1 MFDPAPGPRVFGLP
15 IGVDFASALVDG
27 VTQRMH
33 GTAPEALARVVIY
46 VNTSR
51 MQRRIRQLFEAQ
63 GARLLPHIRL
73 ITDLAHDPMHDLP
86 MPMDGLERRLDLAR
100 LVRKLIESDETLA
113 ATDAA
118 YDLAD
123 SLAALF
129 EEMQSERVSAEAI
142 AGLDVGKHSAH
153 WERSQKFIGLVHR
166 YLGPDSSLDTEGR
179 QRAVVEALAHEWRT
193 SPPDH
198 PVLVAGST
206 GSRGTTRAFM
216 RAVAKL
222 PQGAVL
228 LPGFDTAM
236 PPALWATLAGDPDGP
251 PPSEDHPQ
259 FRYAKLMQE
268 LDLGPGE
275 VVGFTE
281 TAPISPARGALVSLA
296 LRPAPVTD
304 AWLEEGPAL
313 EGIAQ
318 ATEGLTLLEAPTPR
332 AEALSIA
339 LRLRQAAEDGTRAA
353 LITTDQTLTRQVS
366 AALQAWR
373 IDPNDSAGARL
384 DLSPPGRLL
393 RQTAALIGADIGP
406 AALLALLKHPLIYG
420 PNRSAH
426 LSRTR
431 DLEMKVLRGGPP
443 ALRRDHC
450 EKWAQEREA
459 EDPGALDWHEWIWS
473 CLEALTALSHDDLT
487 PLTRDHVAQTER
499 LTQGPDPQDAA
510 HLWLKSAGEKAQ
522 EVMSSLLGAA
532 PSAGRYSPA
541 EYRDLILALLSREET
556 RDPFFSH
563 PDIMIWGTL
572 EARVQGADL
581 VILAGLNDGTWP
593 AMPEP
598 DPWLNRDMRRAAGL
612 RLPEARI
619 GLSAHDFQQ
628 GIAAREVWLTR
639 ATRDSEAET
648 VPSRWLNR
656 ITNLLTGLSDEGKAA
671 HAAMQKRGKCWLERA
686 QSYDTPRLGLPKAP
700 RPAPQP
706 PVEARPKRLSVTHI
720 ETLIRDPYAV
730 YARHILDLRPLK
742 PLLPEADAALRG
754 VIIHKVLHQFI
765 EQHKTGLPDNPESAL
780 LTLAEEVFA
789 SHIAWPATRSFWLS
803 KLARAVPWFIQT
815 ERARR
820 AIATPIGFEAEGFRT
835 SAKLDFT
842 LRGFADRVDRDAT
855 GALVLYDYKTGVLPT
870 EKVQKNFNK
879 QLPLLA
885 AIGAAN
891 GFEKF
896 PSNAVRQ
903 ASYIGLGSTPGEAS
917 VEANPDE
924 LAKIWAELEELIAQY
939 QNPDQG
945 YAARRAVHEDRWDQD
960 YDQLARY
967 GEWDLTQAAHQIRVQ
982 P

>member
-1 MFDPAPGPRVFGLP
+1 MFERSPAARVFGLP
-15 IGVDFASALVDG
+15 MGVDFASALVDG
-27 VTQRMH
+27 VTQRLR
-33 GTAPEALARVVIY
+33 GSPPEALARVVIY

-63 GARLLPHIRL
+63 GPQLLPHIKL
-73 ITDLAHDPMHDLP
+73 ITDLARDPDQDLP
-86 MPMDGLERRLDLAR
+86 MPIDGLARRLDLAR
-100 LVRKLIESDETLA
+100 LVRQLIESDKTIA
-113 ATDAA
+113 ATHAA

-123 SLAALF
+123 SLATLF
-129 EEMQSERVSAEAI
+129 GEMQSEAVSAEVI
-142 AGLDVGKHSAH
+142 AGLKVGNHSEH
-153 WERSQKFIGLVHR
+153 WARSQQFIGLVQT
-166 YLGPDSSLDTEGR
+166 YLGPDAELDTEGR
-179 QRAVVEALAHEWRT
+179 QRAVVEALAQEWR
-193 SPPDH
+193 SHPPDH
-198 PVLVAGST
+198 PILVAGST

-216 RAVAKL
+216 RAVAQL
-222 PQGAVL
+222 PQGALL
-228 LPGFDTAM
+228 LPGFDHEM
-236 PPALWATLAGDPDGP
+236 PAALWDILAGDPDGP

-268 LDLGPGE
+268 LELGPEG
-275 VVGFTE
+275 VAAWSTA
-281 TAPISPARGALVSLA
+281 APISPARNALVSLA

-318 ATEGLTLLEAPTPR
+318 ATDGLTLLEAPTPR
-332 AEALSIA
+332 AEALAIA
-339 LRLRQAAEDGTRAA
+339 LRLRQAADEGTRAA

-366 AALQAWR
+366 AALQAWN
-373 IDPNDSAGARL
+373 IDANDSAGARL

-393 RQTAALIGADIGP
+393 RQTAELIGRDIAP
-406 AALLALLKHPLIYG
+406 TALLALLKHPLIFG
-420 PNRSAH
+420 ENRSAH

-443 ALRRDHC
+443 ALRREHT
-450 EKWAQEREA
+450 ESWAQKRE
-459 EDPGALDWHEWIWS
+459 ESDPGTLEWHDWVWS
-473 CLEALTALSHDDLT
+473 CLEALAALSDDDLT
-487 PLTRDHVAQTER
+487 RLAPDHIAQTER
-499 LTQGPDPQDAA
+499 LTTGPEGRDAPP
-510 HLWLKSAGEKAQ
+510 LWLKSAGEKAQ
-522 EVMSSLLGAA
+522 EVMTSLINAA
-532 PSAGRYSPA
+532 GHAGRYSPA

-612 RLPEARI
+612 RLPEALI

-656 ITNLLTGLSDEGKAA
+656 VANLLTGLPGEGRAA
-671 HAAMQKRGKCWLERA
+671 YAAMQARGQTWLEMA
-686 QSYDTPRLGLPKAP
+686 KTYDTPQLGLPKAP

-706 PVEARPKRLSVTHI
+706 PVEARPNRLSVTHI
-720 ETLIRDPYAV
+720 ETLIRDPYAI
-730 YARHILDLRPLK
+730 YARHILKLYPLK

-754 VIIHKVLHQFI
+754 EVIHKVLQGFI
-765 EQHKTGLPDNPESAL
+765 AEHKDALPEDPETALMRYAEQ
-780 LTLAEEVFA
+780 VFA
-789 SHIAWPATRSFWLS
+789 KHIAWPATRSFWLS

-842 LRGFADRVDRDAT
+842 LRGFADRVDRDAA
-855 GALVLYDYKTGVLPT
+855 GALVLYDYKTGVLPSPD
-870 EKVQKNFNK
+870 VQKKFNK

-885 AIGAAN
+885 AIGAAD
-891 GFEKF
+891 GFEKIQ
-896 PSNAVRQ
+896 SNTVRQ

-917 VEANPDE
+917 VEANDNE
-924 LAKIWAELEELIAQY
+924 LAKIWTELETLIAEY
-939 QNPDQG
+939 QDPDQG
-945 YAARRAVHEDRWDQD
+945 YPARRAVFEERWEQD

-967 GEWDLTQAAHQIRVQ
+967 GEWDITQEPYKTRVG

>member
-1 MFDPAPGPRVFGLP
+1 M
-15 IGVDFASALVDG
+15 GVDFASALADG
-27 VTQRMH
+27 VTQRLA
-33 GTAPEALARVVIY
+33 GTPPEALARVVIY

-51 MQRRIRQLFEAQ
+51 MQRRIKQLFEAQ
-63 GARLLPHIRL
+63 GALLLPRINL
-73 ITDLAHDPMHDLP
+73 ITDLAHDPVPDLP
-86 MPMDGLERRLDLAR
+86 LPIDGLARRLDLAQ
-100 LVRKLIESDETLA
+100 LVRKLIEADRDFA
-113 ATDAA
+113 ATTAA

-123 SLAALF
+123 TLAALF
-129 EEMQSERVSAEAI
+129 EEMQSEDVSVEAI
-142 AGLDVGKHSAH
+142 AGLDVGRHSEH
-153 WERSQKFIGLVHR
+153 WARSQRFIALVKD
-166 YLGPDSSLDTEGR
+166 YLGPDAQLDAEGR
-179 QRAVVEALAHEWRT
+179 QRAVVEAMALKWQAD
-193 SPPDH
+193 PPDH
-198 PVLVAGST
+198 PILVAGST

-216 RAVAKL
+216 RAVSLL
-222 PQGAVL
+222 PQGALL
-228 LPGFDTAM
+228 LPGFDAEM
-236 PPALWATLAGDPDGP
+236 PDDLWTSLAGDPDGP
-251 PPSEDHPQ
+251 APSEDHPQ
-259 FRYAKLMQE
+259 FRYAKLMQD
-268 LDLGPGE
+268 LDLRPRDIGVWTDAQP
-275 VVGFTE
+275 
-281 TAPISPARGALVSLA
+281 ASPKRNALVSLA

-313 EGIAQ
+313 GGIAQ

-332 AEALSIA
+332 LEALAIA
-339 LRLRQAAEDGTRAA
+339 LRLRQAAAEGTRAA

-373 IDPNDSAGARL
+373 IDANDSAGARL

-393 RQTAALIGADIGP
+393 RQTAELINREP
-406 AALLALLKHPLIYG
+406 APNALLSLLKHPLVCG
-420 PNRSAH
+420 DHRSAH

-443 ALRRDHC
+443 ALRRAHT
-450 EKWAQEREA
+450 ENWAQKREA
-459 EDPGALDWHEWIWS
+459 DDPGTVAWHDWIWTN
-473 CLEALTALSHDDLT
+473 LEALSALSSGDLT
-487 PLTRDHVAQTER
+487 RITADHVALTEQ
-499 LTQGPDPQDAA
+499 LTKGPDPDDMA

-522 EVMSSLLGAA
+522 EIMASLINAA
-532 PSAGRYSPA
+532 SHAGRYSPA
-541 EYRDLILALLSREET
+541 EYRDLIAALLSREET

-598 DPWLNRDMRRAAGL
+598 DPWLNRDMRRDAGL

-628 GIAAREVWLTR
+628 GVAAGEVWLTR
-639 ATRDSEAET
+639 SIRDSEAET

-656 ITNLLTGLSDEGKAA
+656 IANLLTGLPGEGNEAYADMQARGNAWIAMA
-671 HAAMQKRGKCWLERA
+671 H
-686 QSYDTPRLGLPKAP
+686 SYDTPTLGLSKAL

-706 PVEARPKRLSVTHI
+706 PADARPKQLSVTHI

-730 YARHILDLRPLK
+730 YARHILKLRPLK

-754 VIIHKVLHQFI
+754 EIIHKVLHQFV
-765 EQHKTGLPDNPESAL
+765 EQHPEALPDAPEAAFME
-780 LTLAEEVFA
+780 LAEQVFA
-789 SHIAWPATRSFWLS
+789 RHIAWPATRSFWLS
-803 KLARAVPWFIQT
+803 KLARALPWFIQT

-835 SAKLDFT
+835 SAKLGFT
-842 LRGFADRVDRDAT
+842 LRGFADRVDRDDS
-855 GALVLYDYKTGVLPT
+855 GALVLYDYKSGTLPT
-870 EKVQKNFNK
+870 DKVQKNFNK

-891 GFEKF
+891 GFEDF
-896 PSNAVRQ
+896 PSTVVRQ

-917 VEANPDE
+917 VDADAQEI
-924 LAKIWAELEELIAQY
+924 AKVWAELEELIAEY
-939 QNPDQG
+939 QDPDQG
-945 YAARRAVHEDRWDQD
+945 YAARRAVYEERWDQD

-967 GEWDLTQAAHQIRVQ
+967 GEWDITQKPRQIRVG